1 MTALDVQPAPPQATV
16 PAPRRGAS
24 NDRQQAVAIQR
35 KLHETILDKKTPAAS
50 VASCA
55 VAWTRVQDAKRVIDG
70 KPLPGNLRPDEKP
83 TKGKRKVSLLPL
95 PEVPPL
101 PHYPAMTENIPKESL
116 SQG

>member
-1 MTALDVQPAPPQATV
+1 MTASAVQPLPAQPTI

-24 NDRQQAVAIQR
+24 SDRQQAVAIQR
-35 KLHETILDKKTPAAS
+35 KLEKTILDSKTPAAS

-83 TKGKRKVSLLPL
+83 NKKRKGPSLLPL
-95 PEVPPL
+95 PEVPI
-101 PHYPAMTENIPKESL
+101 TENTSKESL
-116 SQG
+116 SP

>member
-1 MTALDVQPAPPQATV
+1 MTAPVVQPLPAQPEI

-24 NDRQQAVAIQR
+24 SDRQQAVAIQR
-35 KLHETILDKKTPAAS
+35 KLEKTILDPKTPAAS

-83 TKGKRKVSLLPL
+83 FKKGKASLLSL
-95 PEVPPL
+95 PEVP
-101 PHYPAMTENIPKESL
+101 AEKVPKESL
-116 SQG
+116 SNG

>member
-1 MTALDVQPAPPQATV
+1 MTDSVVQPLPSQSPN

-35 KLHETILDKKTPAAS
+35 KLETTILDPKTPAAS

-70 KPLPGNLRPDEKP
+70 KPLPGMLQPGKP
-83 TKGKRKVSLLPL
+83 SKRKPSLLPL
-95 PEVPPL
+95 PEVP
-101 PHYPAMTENIPKESL
+101 AAVSASVSAKV
-116 SQG
+116 Q